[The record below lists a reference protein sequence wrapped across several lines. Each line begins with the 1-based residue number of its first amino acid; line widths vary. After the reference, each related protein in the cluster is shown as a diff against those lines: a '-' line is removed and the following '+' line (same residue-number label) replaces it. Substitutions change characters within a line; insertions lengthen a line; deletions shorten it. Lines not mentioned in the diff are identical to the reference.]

1 MGLCGVIYIYEL
13 VNINNKEVKVMGK
26 ISRMK
31 SGLLNRG
38 HELYKI
44 LKGEKA
50 PTWWNSLK
58 ALIPIH
64 TDAPEKFA
72 ELFSAEWSV
81 ILLNDGE
88 SVSTL

>member
-1 MGLCGVIYIYEL
+1 
-13 VNINNKEVKVMGK
+13 MGK

-58 ALIPIH
+58 EDKDIYQGRRSIIP
-64 TDAPEKFA
+64 TPN
-72 ELFSAEWSV
+72 L
-81 ILLNDGE
+81 
-88 SVSTL
+88 